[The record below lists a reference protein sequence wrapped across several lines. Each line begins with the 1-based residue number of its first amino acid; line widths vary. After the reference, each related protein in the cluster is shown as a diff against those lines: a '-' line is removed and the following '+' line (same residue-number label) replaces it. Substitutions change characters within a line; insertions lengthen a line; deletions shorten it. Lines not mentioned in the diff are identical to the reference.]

1 MRQLMD
7 KTLVRFPLLL
17 AVGPL
22 LPLVAALACAAAVG
36 ASCATFR
43 RLRVAASQDSVGTG
57 GGPPSST
64 LHVPPSPY
72 LTLPLCL
79 RLAMRAL
86 LVVLGVAGQL
96 SATPSP
102 QSVNPQG
109 PPSEHQPSTKVV
121 ENDRYYTLSV
131 YQNNAGNSFEDNLI
145 NMDSAELK
153 KGEQL
158 T

>member
-1 MRQLMD
+1 MD

-72 LTLPLCL
+72 LTP
-79 RLAMRAL
+79 
-86 LVVLGVAGQL
+86 
-96 SATPSP
+96 
-102 QSVNPQG
+102 
-109 PPSEHQPSTKVV
+109 PPS
-121 ENDRYYTLSV
+121 
-131 YQNNAGNSFEDNLI
+131 A
-145 NMDSAELK
+145 SALP
-153 KGEQL
+153 
-158 T
+158 